1 VLIHAEAQRHED
13 PKYVNPLLESNH
25 YLAFFPTKERAT
37 ILPDDESMDILTY
50 GIPNIWQNCIV
61 ELSFDT

>member
-1 VLIHAEAQRHED
+1 
-13 PKYVNPLLESNH
+13 LLESNH